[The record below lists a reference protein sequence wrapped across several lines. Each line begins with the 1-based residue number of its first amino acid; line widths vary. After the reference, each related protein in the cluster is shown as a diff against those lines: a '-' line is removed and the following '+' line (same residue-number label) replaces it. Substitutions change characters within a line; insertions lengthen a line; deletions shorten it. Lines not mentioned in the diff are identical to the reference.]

1 MSEEEI
7 EVVAAERMFVDSV
20 LSDDKVEAENAFKT
34 SMSAKVGDTLELKRR
49 DYAKTFVGSLP
60 QVEEEDA

>member
-7 EVVAAERMFVDSV
+7 EVTAERQFIDSV
-20 LSDDKVEAENAFKT
+20 LSDNKVEAETAFKT
-34 SMSAKVGDTLELKRR
+34 SMAAKVGDSLELKRR

>member
-7 EVVAAERMFVDSV
+7 EVTAERQFIDSV
-20 LSDDKVEAENAFKT
+20 LSDNKVEAETAFKT

-60 QVEEEDA
+60 QIEEDDD

>member
-1 MSEEEI
+1 MSEEEV
-7 EVVAAERMFVDSV
+7 EVTAERQFVDSV
-20 LSDDKVEAENAFKT
+20 ISDNKVEAETAFKT
-34 SMSAKVGDTLELKRR
+34 SMAAKVGDSLELKRR

>member
-1 MSEEEI
+1 MSEEEV
-7 EVVAAERMFVDSV
+7 EVRAERQFVDSV
-20 LSDDKVEAENAFKT
+20 ISDNKVEAETAFKT
-34 SMSAKVGDTLELKRR
+34 SMAAKVGDSLELKRR

>member
-1 MSEEEI
+1 
-7 EVVAAERMFVDSV
+7 
-20 LSDDKVEAENAFKT
+20 
-34 SMSAKVGDTLELKRR
+34 MSAKIGDTLELKRR

>member
-49 DYAKTFVGSLP
+49 DYAKTFVGSLH